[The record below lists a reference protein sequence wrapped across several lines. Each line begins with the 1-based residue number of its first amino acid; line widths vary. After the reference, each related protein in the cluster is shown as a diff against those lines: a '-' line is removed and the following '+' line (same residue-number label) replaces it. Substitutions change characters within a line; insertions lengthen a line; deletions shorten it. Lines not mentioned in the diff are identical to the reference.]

1 MSKIKHISFDFWGT
15 IAQPNSE
22 FYRQRVKYLSKVT
35 GKDEGLVGERI
46 IFYKEQFEFW
56 GKEWLTGIDS
66 QTQTLILL
74 KSLGIT
80 DLKKVQRIYEYLLDL
95 FCEFPPKLLIDKTI
109 LEELKTKVKYISII
123 SNTGFVHSKLIDD
136 WMMDIGIDEYFESGI
151 FSDRLGYF
159 KPNPLIYVHLME
171 NFNLQFPNEILHVG
185 NDDSTDGEL
194 CRRTG
199 MQYFKVM
206 GNNYTDILKHV

>member
-1 MSKIKHISFDFWGT
+1 MDI
-15 IAQPNSE
+15 
-22 FYRQRVKYLSKVT
+22 
-35 GKDEGLVGERI
+35 
-46 IFYKEQFEFW
+46 
-56 GKEWLTGIDS
+56 
-66 QTQTLILL
+66 
-74 KSLGIT
+74 
-80 DLKKVQRIYEYLLDL
+80 

-199 MQYFKVM
+199 MEYFKVM

>member
-22 FYRQRVKYLSKVT
+22 FYRQRVKYLSEVT
-35 GKDEGLVGERI
+35 GKDDGLVGERI